1 MESAQL
7 RRRFLDYFA
16 RHGHEVVA
24 SSSLIPHNDPTLF
37 FVNAGMVQFKD
48 VFLGA
53 DQRNYKRATTSQK
66 CLRVS
71 GKHNDLENVGHTAR
85 HHTLFEMLGNFSFG
99 DYFKPE
105 AIHYAWDLLT
115 NDLGIDPARLWV
127 TVFED
132 DDEAMQIWHDQEGV
146 PMERIQKLGAKDNF
160 WQMGDTGPCGPCTE
174 IHYDHGP
181 SISDDTRGPG
191 GGDDRY
197 VEIWNLVFMQFDRD
211 VSGKLTPLPRPSIDT
226 GSGLERVA
234 AVLQGK
240 YQNYDTDVFQPI
252 IAHAASLA
260 KVRYGADHDADVALK
275 VIADHTRAAAFLI
288 ADGVMPSNEERGY
301 VLRRIM
307 RRGIRYGVKLGL
319 KGSFLHQTVQTCI
332 DQFGE
337 AYPELRER
345 STFITDVVK
354 VEEERFAST
363 LDRGLALLER
373 EFERK
378 PSEISGRVAFSLA
391 DTYGFPVDLTQ
402 LIAAERGL
410 SVDEVGFK
418 ALRAEQQAAGRAAWK
433 GSGEEAV
440 GALWHELARNHAG
453 RFCGYTA
460 DQCEG
465 FVSALVSEGAQV
477 TMLPVGSEG
486 SVLASCTPFYAES
499 GGQMGDTGWLRWP
512 GGEAQVL
519 DTVRPAGDLSVHQV
533 RVVSGTLRAGQVMS
547 LEVDAARRNRSRLN
561 HTGTHLLHAA
571 LKQVLGTHVQQKGS
585 LVGPDRLRFDFSHHK
600 AMTPDELRRVE
611 DLVQAEI
618 FANHAVD
625 TAVEDVESAKAAGAM
640 ALFGEKYGD
649 KVRVV
654 TVAGFS
660 KELCGGTH
668 ASRSGD
674 IGFFKLVSES
684 GVAAGVRRIEA
695 QTGPGAQAWVRELE
709 GSVREAS
716 AALKT
721 SPDKLLESV
730 QRLLADRATL
740 QKELDG
746 VRREVARAATGDLRE
761 KAQDLPGG
769 GKFVAAEF
777 VGDVAAMREEADR
790 LRDSLGSAVIV
801 LVARDGEAVRLLV
814 AVSKDLAGTR
824 YNAGKL
830 VGALAAI
837 VGGKGGGR
845 PDLAQAGGSD
855 VARIPE
861 LLASVAGLLG

>member
-1 MESAQL
+1 
-7 RRRFLDYFA
+7 
-16 RHGHEVVA
+16 
-24 SSSLIPHNDPTLF
+24 
-37 FVNAGMVQFKD
+37 
-48 VFLGA
+48 
-53 DQRNYKRATTSQK
+53 
-66 CLRVS
+66 
-71 GKHNDLENVGHTAR
+71 
-85 HHTLFEMLGNFSFG
+85 
-99 DYFKPE
+99 
-105 AIHYAWDLLT
+105 
-115 NDLGIDPARLWV
+115 
-127 TVFED
+127 
-132 DDEAMQIWHDQEGV
+132 
-146 PMERIQKLGAKDNF
+146 
-160 WQMGDTGPCGPCTE
+160 
-174 IHYDHGP
+174 
-181 SISDDTRGPG
+181 
-191 GGDDRY
+191 
-197 VEIWNLVFMQFDRD
+197 
-211 VSGKLTPLPRPSIDT
+211 
-226 GSGLERVA
+226 
-234 AVLQGK
+234 
-240 YQNYDTDVFQPI
+240 
-252 IAHAASLA
+252 
-260 KVRYGADHDADVALK
+260 
-275 VIADHTRAAAFLI
+275 
-288 ADGVMPSNEERGY
+288 
-301 VLRRIM
+301 
-307 RRGIRYGVKLGL
+307 
-319 KGSFLHQTVQTCI
+319 
-332 DQFGE
+332 
-337 AYPELRER
+337 
-345 STFITDVVK
+345 
-354 VEEERFAST
+354 
-363 LDRGLALLER
+363 
-373 EFERK
+373 
-378 PSEISGRVAFSLA
+378 
-391 DTYGFPVDLTQ
+391 
-402 LIAAERGL
+402 
-410 SVDEVGFK
+410 
-418 ALRAEQQAAGRAAWK
+418 
-433 GSGEEAV
+433 
-440 GALWHELARNHAG
+440 
-453 RFCGYTA
+453 
-460 DQCEG
+460 
-465 FVSALVSEGAQV
+465 
-477 TMLPVGSEG
+477 
-486 SVLASCTPFYAES
+486 
-499 GGQMGDTGWLRWP
+499 
-512 GGEAQVL
+512 
-519 DTVRPAGDLSVHQV
+519 
-533 RVVSGTLRAGQVMS
+533 MS